1 MTRRSFTALVA
12 CLVLPAVLAGCAMG
26 SSSPRL
32 ANPDPSANPPSTA
45 SAPTLPADGIV
56 SVRPGDTVYALARR
70 YGIGP
75 RAIIEANRLTPPYLL
90 HVGDRVILPVGRT
103 HQVRSGD
110 TASEI
115 ARRYGVDFRRF
126 AAMNDLRPPYG
137 IRVGQTLKLP
147 AAADGASGTVLAA
160 RVPQS
165 PPVQVATIPPPR
177 DPSQP
182 WSSDGTLNFPVP
194 GRSPPTATGA
204 AAPRPPS
211 APTVL
216 PTVEPATPPSGP
228 VVVAQAPSP
237 PAAFPPP
244 AASPP
249 RVSAPDEAAARAA
262 ILAPPPRGGGRF
274 IWPVDGRVI
283 AAFGPREGGLHNDGI
298 NIEAA
303 AGTQIRAAENGV
315 VVYAG
320 NELRGFGN
328 LLLIKHADG
337 WTTAYAHADTLL
349 VRRGDRVDR
358 GQAIATVGR
367 TGNVDRPQL
376 HFEIRKGPR
385 PVDPRSE
392 LAAARSSA
400 VSARVGGK
408 ISG

>member
-1 MTRRSFTALVA
+1 MMRRPVAPLVA

-26 SSSPRL
+26 SSPPRL

-45 SAPTLPADGIV
+45 SAPTLPADGVV

-147 AAADGASGTVLAA
+147 AATDGAAGTVLAA
-160 RVPQS
+160 RVPRS
-165 PPVQVATIPPPR
+165 PPVQTATIPPPR

-194 GRSPPTATGA
+194 GRNPPPATGG
-204 AAPRPPS
+204 AAPTPS
-211 APTVL
+211 SAE
-216 PTVEPATPPSGP
+216 EPVNPPSGP

-237 PAAFPPP
+237 PAP
-244 AASPP
+244 S
-249 RVSAPDEAAARAA
+249 
-262 ILAPPPRGGGRF
+262 PPPRLRPRAPRRLTRWPRGRPSWLRRRAEAGAF
-274 IWPVDGRVI
+274 CGR
-283 AAFGPREGGLHNDGI
+283 LT
-298 NIEAA
+298 
-303 AGTQIRAAENGV
+303 AG
-315 VVYAG
+315 
-320 NELRGFGN
+320 
-328 LLLIKHADG
+328 
-337 WTTAYAHADTLL
+337 
-349 VRRGDRVDR
+349 
-358 GQAIATVGR
+358 
-367 TGNVDRPQL
+367 
-376 HFEIRKGPR
+376 
-385 PVDPRSE
+385 
-392 LAAARSSA
+392 
-400 VSARVGGK
+400 
-408 ISG
+408 